1 MMRSNRTAGAFEKF
15 LTVKPKVLSLSQEEL
30 IETSFLEPAANFP
43 LVVRP
48 AVNGVDL
55 PEWARNNQEFIAV
68 RLRKHGAI
76 LFRGFG
82 LDSVAKFDRFSKAI
96 APELM
101 EYHDQHTPRTK
112 VGNGIYTSTEYPADH
127 HVPFHSENSK
137 NYTWPLKIWFFCLQ
151 PATRGG
157 ETPIADNRRVYQLI
171 DPKIRQRFIEKR
183 VMYLRNFGEGLGLSW
198 QIAFQTTVKSEVEAI
213 CRNAGMEF
221 EWKDNDRLRV
231 RHVCQ
236 SVAVH
241 PQTGDNLW
249 FNQAHLFHV
258 SNLEPVARESLLE
271 IYSEED
277 LPSNAYYGD
286 GSPIEDSVL
295 DHIRE
300 SYWQSAATFPW
311 QAGDVVLLDNM
322 LIAHGRT
329 PYAGARK
336 ILVSMAE
343 SYEPFSFCTGAPSS
357 VAAI

>member
-30 IETSFLEPAANFP
+30 IETSFLELAASFP

-48 AVNGVDL
+48 AVDGVDL
-55 PEWARNNQEFIAV
+55 PGWVRNNQEFIAV
-68 RLRKHGAI
+68 RLCKHGAI

-82 LDSVAKFDRFSKAI
+82 LDSVEKFDRFSKAV
-96 APELM
+96 ALELM
-101 EYHDQHTPRTK
+101 GYHDQHTPRTK
-112 VGNGIYTSTEYPADH
+112 VGDGIYTSTEYPADH
-127 HVPFHSENSK
+127 YVPFHSENSK

-151 PATRGG
+151 PAARGG
-157 ETPIADNRRVYQLI
+157 ETPIADNRGVYQRI
-171 DPKIRQRFIEKR
+171 DPKIRQRFIEKK

-198 QIAFQTTVKSEVEAI
+198 QTAFQTSVKLEVEDI

-258 SNLEPVARESLLE
+258 SNIEPAAREALLE
-271 IYSEED
+271 IYREED

-300 SYWQSAATFPW
+300 AYWQSAATFSW

-322 LIAHGRT
+322 LIAHGRK

-343 SYEPFSFCTGAPSS
+343 SYEPFSFRAGASS
-357 VAAI
+357 GADVI

>member
-1 MMRSNRTAGAFEKF
+1 MSNTSFTFAKF
-15 LTVKPKVLSLSQEEL
+15 LTVKPKAVSLSQEEL
-30 IETSFLEPAANFP
+30 IKTSFLQSPATFP
-43 LVVRP
+43 LVIHP

-55 PEWARNNQEFIAV
+55 PKWVENNQDFITAQ
-68 RLRKHGAI
+68 LRKYGAI
-76 LFRGFG
+76 LFRSFG
-82 LDSVAKFDRFSKAI
+82 LDSLAKFDRFSQAM

-112 VGNGIYTSTEYPADH
+112 VGNGIYSSTEYPADH
-127 HVPFHSENSK
+127 YVPFHSENSK

-151 PATRGG
+151 PSPQGG
-157 ETPIADNRRVYQLI
+157 ETPIADNRAVYQLI
-171 DPKIRQRFIEKR
+171 DPRIRQRFIDKK
-183 VMYLRNFGEGLGLSW
+183 VMYRRNLGDGLGLSW
-198 QIAFQTTVKSEVEAI
+198 QTAFQTTVRSEVEAI

-221 EWKDNDRLRV
+221 EWKDNDRLRI
-231 RHVCQ
+231 RHVSQ

-258 SNLEPVARESLLE
+258 SNLEPAARESLLE
-271 IYSEED
+271 IFREED

-300 SYWQSAATFPW
+300 AYWQSAVTFLW
-311 QAGDVVLLDNM
+311 QTGDVVLLDNM

-329 PYAGARK
+329 PYVGTRK

-343 SYEPFSFCTGAPSS
+343 SYDPFSSHTRETAN
-357 VAAI
+357 VAGF